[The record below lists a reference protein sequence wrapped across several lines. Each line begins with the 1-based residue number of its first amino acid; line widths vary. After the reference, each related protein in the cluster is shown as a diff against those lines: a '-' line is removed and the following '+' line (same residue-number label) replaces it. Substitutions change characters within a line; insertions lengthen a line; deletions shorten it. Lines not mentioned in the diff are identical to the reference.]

1 MIEIT
6 KNIRAHFSMT
16 SSFAFAWERRSNR
29 ENVPDRL
36 NGMAI
41 SLEKRGGEMR
51 SFQRPYDL
59 FQGTIDLPRR

>member
-29 ENVPDRL
+29 ENVPDRW

-41 SLEKRGGEMR
+41 SLEKCG
-51 SFQRPYDL
+51 SFQSL
-59 FQGTIDLPRR
+59 